1 MFKTLKIEGMNC
13 GHCAGL
19 VKVELFKIKEVIDAT
34 VDVKYKNAIVQIEK
48 PVDFEIFQKVV
59 ENAGYTLTQLI

>member
-13 GHCAGL
+13 GHCAGM
-19 VKVELFKIKEVIDAT
+19 VKVELFKIKEVKDAT
-34 VDVKYKNAIVQIEK
+34 VDIKTKCAIVNLEQ
-48 PVDFEIFQKVV
+48 PVDFETFKVAI